1 MCVECVCV
9 QSFSCLVSLLF
20 FFDLIVSIELN
31 FCQACDESLSRNSTA
46 VVEASSTMS
55 AINVCRVCVCAV
67 FFVSC
72 HYFFFD
78 LIVSI
83 ELNFCQVYDGSLSR
97 NNNAVVEMT
106 PMIAHFWHPPST
118 TGMEQC
124 CDVRSGFALLKSA
137 HYGPPQ

>member
-1 MCVECVCV
+1 MLITLNFCQACDESTAVVEASSTMSAINVRRVCVCA

-72 HYFFFD
+72 HYFFF
-78 LIVSI
+78 
-83 ELNFCQVYDGSLSR
+83 
-97 NNNAVVEMT
+97 
-106 PMIAHFWHPPST
+106 
-118 TGMEQC
+118 
-124 CDVRSGFALLKSA
+124 
-137 HYGPPQ
+137 